1 MKKKN
6 SYTDKIL
13 FVLQQRERETETERD
28 RESQRDRESCSV
40 LSTTLKER
48 ETKQHFRFSACER
61 MKWYVGKFTM
71 RGSAHSPNDPFTTQT
86 AHIRKGSKGRRG
98 QNKTLFLA
106 DLQTSLHS
114 LGGNR
119 EDQLPFTMVSMD
131 FYDPGS
137 MSSEIESHK
146 K

>member
-13 FVLQQRERETETERD
+13 FVLQQRGGGGGERERERE
-28 RESQRDRESCSV
+28 RAVPS

-48 ETKQHFRFSACER
+48 ETKQHFRSSACER

-71 RGSAHSPNDPFTTQT
+71 RGSAHSHNDRFTTQT
-86 AHIRKGSKGRRG
+86 APIRKGSKERRG
-98 QNKTLFLA
+98 QNKTVFLA